1 MLRTLRNCSFIRV
14 IIFIKKSFNTLFLCE
29 SLGKDLIRVIIFIK
43 MSFFFLDVDLVEFRP
58 SQLNK
63 KN

>member
-1 MLRTLRNCSFIRV
+1 M
-14 IIFIKKSFNTLFLCE
+14 SFNTLFLCE